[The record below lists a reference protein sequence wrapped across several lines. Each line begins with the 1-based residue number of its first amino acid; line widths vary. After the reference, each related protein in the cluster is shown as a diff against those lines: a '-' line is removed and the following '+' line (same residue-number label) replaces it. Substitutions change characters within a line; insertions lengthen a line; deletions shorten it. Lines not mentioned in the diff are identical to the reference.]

1 MLYQKEDELRRISEL
16 HIASSPLIVMLFGG
30 GASLEVFF
38 INL

>member
-1 MLYQKEDELRRISEL
+1 MLYPKEAEQKMY
-16 HIASSPLIVMLFGG
+16 IASNPPVVMLFGGG